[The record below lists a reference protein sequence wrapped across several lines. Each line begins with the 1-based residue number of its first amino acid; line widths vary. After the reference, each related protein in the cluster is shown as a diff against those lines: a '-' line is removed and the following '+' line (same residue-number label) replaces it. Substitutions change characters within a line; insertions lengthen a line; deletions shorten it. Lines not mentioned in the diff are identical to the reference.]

1 MALASRTDYFKH
13 ILAVTFTNKATQE
26 MKERILHYLNDFAN
40 GLENNLAAEIEK
52 ELGFTSEELRKRSK
66 VVQSAILHQYSQFAI
81 STIDAFFQKVIRSFT
96 REAGLLGNF
105 RLEVEND
112 LVMKEVVNE
121 LMDELGTNQ
130 QLTDWVV
137 EFSRNRLLDGENWN
151 IVAALNGFA
160 REIFSEEFQAIEDQ
174 LEKPTS
180 ETNPYVEIMKVLQ
193 GEIAEF
199 EEHMKERAKEALRI
213 IEEKGVTIDD
223 FNNKDRG
230 SAYKYFLE
238 YSKGRQQDASKATM
252 QAYIASPN
260 NWAPKKKLNRDS
272 FIEIAANHLYPIL
285 IEMVDYDK
293 ENGAKYNSIL
303 QVLKNFYAFGLIA
316 DITRKLKVYKQENNI
331 MLLADAPK
339 FLNGVINNSDTPFI
353 YEKVGSYFQNY
364 LIDEFQDTS
373 GFQWKNFFPLLKDAI
388 DQNQSSMVVGDVK
401 QSIYRW
407 RGGDQQLLQNEV
419 EQAIG
424 EIATDT
430 KGLNTNYRSA
440 EVVVDFNNSIFE
452 KASGIVSDITGQTMA
467 TEAFKDVKQ
476 ETVKY
481 PGKGFV
487 EINFIE
493 KPDDDED
500 WTAEVMKRLPEL
512 VEELQD
518 KKIKLRDIAILV
530 RKNEEGQ
537 RIATELLQYKNTQA
551 KPGYRYDVVSNES
564 LRLDTAASVNLLLSA
579 LRYLHNPNDA
589 IVRGQ
594 LAFEVTKEKDL
605 GRVFLEAGKFHM
617 DGLLPEEFLKQTG
630 WLNKL
635 SVFELTEELIRMFEL
650 GKEESELAYLQAFQ
664 DLVLEF
670 SSMEKNDLATFLEWW
685 ENVKGKKSI
694 QVAGNVDAIN
704 VLTIHKSKGL
714 QFKYVIIPFLN
725 WKLTHDQINAPLLW
739 VQSDQPPFD
748 TMGYLAVRHSSKLEG
763 TYFEQDYKQ
772 ELVKS
777 YLDNLNLLYVSFTRA
792 EEGLIA
798 FASKPNKKRD
808 WKPTSAG
815 DLVYECIEGNEKL
828 SPHFKENQLRIG
840 NLELLNTTQPRNEYL
855 PETLKHYAS
864 YDWRQKLVIKREG
877 AEFFEEGISEKR
889 ASINYGILLHRLL
902 AHIKYKSEAESVLNE
917 LHIKNEFTEEER
929 VVLSEALKKMLD
941 HEVVSS
947 WFGKEWEVHN
957 EVPVLI
963 PGGRQSRIDRVMFG
977 KKNTVIIDYKTGVKK
992 DQDRT
997 QVEGYAGLLTQ
1008 MGYPN
1013 VQGYL
1018 LYLEELEV
1026 VEVLAGSTLSLF

>member
-1 MALASRTDYFKH
+1 
-13 ILAVTFTNKATQE
+13 
-26 MKERILHYLNDFAN
+26 MKGRILHYLNDFAN
-40 GLENNLAAEIEK
+40 GLENNLTIEMEK

-112 LVMKEVVNE
+112 LVIKEVVSE

-137 EFSRNRLLDGENWN
+137 EYSKERLLGGDNWN
-151 IVAALNGFA
+151 IVASLNGFA
-160 REIFSEEFQAIEDQ
+160 KEIFREEFQAIEDKLQ
-174 LEKPTS
+174 KPAS
-180 ETNPYVEIMKVLQ
+180 DENSYVETMKALQ
-193 GEIAEF
+193 RELELF
-199 EEHMKERAKEALRI
+199 ESDMKQHAVEALSI
-213 IEEKGVTIDD
+213 IDNNGITVDD
-223 FNNKDRG
+223 FNYKDSG
-230 SAYKYFLE
+230 TALKYFLE
-238 YSKGRQQDASKATM
+238 FSKGRYFPSNGVRIQSALVAGSNWGAKKGINYQALTDIADSK
-252 QAYIASPN
+252 
-260 NWAPKKKLNRDS
+260 LV
-272 FIEIAANHLYPIL
+272 PIL
-285 IEMVDYDK
+285 RTMVDYDD
-293 ENGAKYNSIL
+293 ENGFKYNSVI

-316 DITRKLKVYKQENNI
+316 DITRKLKNYKQENNI

-339 FLNGVINNSDTPFI
+339 FLNGVINDSDTPFI
-353 YEKVGSYFQNY
+353 YEKVGSYFRNY

-373 GFQWKNFFPLLKDAI
+373 RFQWKNFFPLLKDAI

-407 RGGDQQLLQNEV
+407 RGGDQQLLQTEV
-419 EQAIG
+419 AHAMG
-424 EIATDT
+424 EMATDV
-430 KGLNTNYRSA
+430 KGLYTNYRSA
-440 EVVVDFNNSIFE
+440 EIVVDFNNSIFE
-452 KASGIVSDITGQTMA
+452 KASNIISDMTGQPMA
-467 TEAFKDVKQ
+467 SEAFEDVNQKI
-476 ETVKY
+476 VKHL
-481 PGKGFV
+481 GKGFV
-487 EINFIE
+487 EINFVE
-493 KPDDDED
+493 KPEDDEN
-500 WTAEVMKRLPEL
+500 WTAEVMKRLPKL

-518 KKIKLRDIAILV
+518 KKIKLKDIAILV
-530 RKNEEGQ
+530 RKNGEGQ

-594 LAFEVTKEKDL
+594 LAFEVNKNKALDK
-605 GRVFLEAGKFHM
+605 VFLEAGKFHM
-617 DGLLPEEFLKQTG
+617 DGLLPEEFLKQAG

-650 GKEESELAYLQAFQ
+650 GKEERELAYLQAFQ

-670 SSMEKNDLATFLEWW
+670 SAKEKNDLASFLEWW
-685 ENVKGKKSI
+685 ESVKGKKSI

-704 VLTIHKSKGL
+704 ILTIHKSKGL

-725 WKLTHDQINAPLLW
+725 WKLNHDKPPLLW
-739 VQSDQPPFD
+739 VQSDRPPFD
-748 TMGYLAVRHSSKLEG
+748 TMGYLAVTYGSSLEK
-763 TYFEQDYKQ
+763 TYFEEAYKT
-772 ELVKS
+772 EYSKAFI
-777 YLDNLNLLYVSFTRA
+777 DNLNLLYVSFTRA

-798 FASKPNKKRD
+798 FAAKPKTKKEM
-808 WKPTSAG
+808 PSTSG
-815 DLVYECIEGNEKL
+815 DLVYECIQRNEKL
-828 SPHFKENQLRIG
+828 STHLQEDQLRMG
-840 NLELLNTTQPRNEYL
+840 TLELLDTTQPKNDYL
-855 PETLKHYAS
+855 PESLKHYAS
-864 YDWRQKLVIKREG
+864 YDWRQKLVIKKEG

-902 AHIKYKSEAESVLNE
+902 AHIKYKSEAERVLTD

-947 WFGKEWEVHN
+947 WFGKEWEVRT

-963 PGGRQSRIDRVMFG
+963 PGGRQSQIDRVMIG
-977 KKNTVIIDYKTGVKK
+977 KKNTVIIDYKTGAKK
-992 DQDRT
+992 DQDRK
-997 QVEGYAGLLTQ
+997 QVEGYASLLTQ

-1026 VEVLAGSTLSLF
+1026 VEVLAGSTLSLEF

>member
-1 MALASRTDYFKH
+1 LALKSRTDYFKH

-40 GLENNLAAEIEK
+40 GLENNLAQELEK
-52 ELGFTSEELRKRSK
+52 ELGFTGDELKKRSK

-105 RLEVEND
+105 RLEVENE
-112 LVMKEVVNE
+112 LVLKEVVNE

-137 EFSRNRLLDGENWN
+137 EFSRDRLLEGENWN

-160 REIFSEEFQAIEDQ
+160 KEIFSEEFQAIEDK
-174 LEKPTS
+174 LEKPSGDKHPYAQTMKTLQQEVHGFEQHMKALGS
-180 ETNPYVEIMKVLQ
+180 EALSILETNGLSV
-193 GEIAEF
+193 
-199 EEHMKERAKEALRI
+199 
-213 IEEKGVTIDD
+213 DD
-223 FNNKDRG
+223 FNYRDQG
-230 SAYKYFLE
+230 TAYKYFME
-238 YSKGRQQDASKATM
+238 FSKGRYWKGGPRFETALITGKNWPAKKSRNY
-252 QAYIASPN
+252 QALVELADN
-260 NWAPKKKLNRDS
+260 KL
-272 FIEIAANHLYPIL
+272 IPLL
-285 IEMVDYDK
+285 KQMVAYDLQ
-293 ENGAKYNSIL
+293 EGPKYNSIL

-353 YEKVGSYFQNY
+353 YEKVGSYFRNY

-388 DQNQSSMVVGDVK
+388 DQSQSSMVVGDVK

-407 RGGDQQLLQNEV
+407 RGGDQQLLQTEV
-419 EQAIG
+419 EQAMG
-424 EIATDT
+424 EVATDIQ
-430 KGLNTNYRSA
+430 GLTVNYRSA
-440 EVVVDFNNSIFE
+440 EMVVDFNNTLFE
-452 KASGIVSDITGQTMA
+452 KASGMVSEITGQAMA
-467 TEAFKDVKQ
+467 SEAFKDVKQ
-476 ETVKY
+476 KTVKY
-481 PGKGFV
+481 PGKGYVEMNFV
-487 EINFIE
+487 E
-493 KPDDDED
+493 KPDDEED

-518 KKIKLRDIAILV
+518 KKIKLKDIAILV

-564 LRLDTAASVNLLLSA
+564 LRLDNAASVNLLLSA

-594 LAFEVTKEKDL
+594 LAFEVTKDKALDK
-605 GRVFLEAGKFHM
+605 VFLEAGKFHM
-617 DGLLPEEFLKQTG
+617 DDLLPKEFLKQTS

-635 SVFELTEELIRMFEL
+635 SVFELTEELVRMFSL

-670 SSMEKNDLATFLEWW
+670 SAMEKNDLATFLEWW

-725 WKLTHDQINAPLLW
+725 WKLNHEISPLLW

-748 TMGYLAVRHSSKLEG
+748 KMGYLAVRYSSSLEN
-763 TYFEQDYKQ
+763 TYFEEAYKT
-772 ELVKS
+772 EFSKAFI
-777 YLDNLNLLYVSFTRA
+777 DNLNLLYVSFTRA

-798 FASKPNKKRD
+798 FAAKPNKKKNE
-808 WKPTSAG
+808 WKPSSVG
-815 DLVYECIEGNEKL
+815 DLVHECIEGNETL
-828 SPHFKENQLRIG
+828 MPNFKENQLKIG
-840 NLELLNTTQPRNEYL
+840 DLELLNTTAPRNDYL
-855 PETLKHYAS
+855 PASLHHYAS

-877 AEFFEEGISEKR
+877 AEFFEAGISEKR

-917 LHIKNEFTEEER
+917 LHIKNEFTEAER
-929 VVLSEALKKMLD
+929 VVLSGALKKMLD

-947 WFGKEWEVHN
+947 WFGKEWEVRN

-977 KKNTVIIDYKTGVKK
+977 KKNTVIIDYKTGAKK
-992 DQDRT
+992 DQDRK

>member
-1 MALASRTDYFKH
+1 
-13 ILAVTFTNKATQE
+13 

-40 GLENNLAAEIEK
+40 GLENNLAEEIEK
-52 ELGFTSEELRKRSK
+52 ELGFKPEELRKRSK

-112 LVMKEVVNE
+112 LVVKEVVNE

-137 EFSRNRLLDGENWN
+137 EFSRDRLLEGENWN

-180 ETNPYVEIMKVLQ
+180 ETNPYVETMKVLQ
-193 GEIAEF
+193 KELELF
-199 EEHMKERAKEALRI
+199 ENEMKKYAVEALSI
-213 IEEKGVTIDD
+213 IDNNGITADD
-223 FNNKDRG
+223 FSYKDQG
-230 SAYKYFLE
+230 TALKYFLE
-238 YSKGRQQDASKATM
+238 FSRGRYYSSKGSRIQSALAAGS
-252 QAYIASPN
+252 
-260 NWAPKKKLNRDS
+260 NWGAKKGKNYNALTDLADS
-272 FIEIAANHLYPIL
+272 QLLPIL
-285 IEMVDYDK
+285 RAMADYDK
-293 ENGAKYNSIL
+293 ENGPKYNSII

-316 DITRKLKVYKQENNI
+316 DITRKLKIYKQENNI

-339 FLNGVINNSDTPFI
+339 FLNGVINDSDTPFI

-467 TEAFKDVKQ
+467 TKAFKDVKQ
-476 ETVKY
+476 EIVKY

-493 KPDDDED
+493 KPEDEED
-500 WTAEVMKRLPEL
+500 WTAEVMERLPEL

-518 KKIKLRDIAILV
+518 KKIKLKDIAILV

-551 KPGYRYDVVSNES
+551 KPGYHYDVVSNES

-594 LAFEVTKEKDL
+594 LAFEVTKDKPLDK
-605 GRVFLEAGKFHM
+605 VFMEAGKFHM
-617 DGLLPEEFLKQTG
+617 DELLPDEFQKQTG

-670 SSMEKNDLATFLEWW
+670 SAMEKNDLATFLEWW
-685 ENVKGKKSI
+685 ENMRGKKSI

-714 QFKYVIIPFLN
+714 QFKYVIIPFLD
-725 WKLTHDQINAPLLW
+725 WKLNHEISPLLW

-748 TMGYLAVRHSSKLEG
+748 KMGYLAVRYSSSLEN
-763 TYFEQDYKQ
+763 TYFEEAYKT
-772 ELVKS
+772 EYTKAFI
-777 YLDNLNLLYVSFTRA
+777 DNLNLLYVSFTRA

-798 FASKPNKKRD
+798 FASQPNKKKRD

-815 DLVYECIEGNEKL
+815 DLVHECIEGNEKL
-828 SPHFKENQLRIG
+828 SPHFKDNQLRLG
-840 NLELLNTTQPRNEYL
+840 NLELLNNAQPKNDYL
-855 PETLKHYAS
+855 PESLKHYAS

-877 AEFFEEGISEKR
+877 AEFFEESISEKR

-902 AHIKYKSEAESVLNE
+902 SHIKYKSEAESVLNE
-917 LHIKNEFTEEER
+917 LRIKNEFTEEER
-929 VVLSEALKKMLD
+929 VVLSEALNKMLD

-947 WFGKEWEVHN
+947 WFGKEWEVRN

-977 KKNTVIIDYKTGVKK
+977 KKNTVIIDYKTGAKK
-992 DQDRT
+992 DQDRK

-1018 LYLEELEV
+1018 LYLEELDV
-1026 VEVLAGSTLSLF
+1026 VEVLAGSTLSLEF